1 MTPDEED
8 RIRMEVA
15 IKLNG
20 IRSLVIECE
29 TMLRRIHTARHPIP
43 KPQLDLTPTESLDP
57 VTRAEIDAT
66 P

>member
-1 MTPDEED
+1 MTPEQED
-8 RIRMEVA
+8 RIRMEVS

-29 TMLRRIHTARHPIP
+29 TLLRSIHNARYPMP
-43 KPQLDLTPTESLDP
+43 KPSLDLTPTEPLDP
-57 VTRAEIDAT
+57 VIRAEIDAT